1 MFIFVKKSLECE
13 RGGEGEENV
22 VLNAKNLEY
31 IIEYLKENVRRLEA
45 QY

>member
-13 RGGEGEENV
+13 RGEEEENV